1 MSKYRKNESGDI
13 MEDLNSLKVERQKDA
28 VKKVISA
35 MTTGRDVS
43 KLFPQV
49 VKCILTQDL
58 ELKKLVYLYII
69 NYARIKPVETLLAV
83 NAFKKDASDLNNN
96 PLTRALAVRTMGCL
110 GVDQIMQF
118 LCDPL
123 KDALN
128 DKDPYVRKTG
138 ALCVAKIYD
147 INAQLVE
154 EQFGFIE
161 KIQAMLEEESNAM
174 VIANCISALIEISTT
189 KGKDIININWKKC
202 RHLMSALH
210 ENNEWTQIYLLEGI
224 SRYNPK
230 KQDEINEIIERVLPC
245 VSHSNSGVVLS
256 SIKILIKLLDLV
268 ENPETIRAV
277 CKKITPSL
285 VTLLS
290 SEPEIQYVALKNI
303 NILIQKRPIIFEKDI
318 KMFFCTF
325 TEPLYNKIEKL
336 GILYK
341 LVTMNNIDMVLNE
354 LREYASDVDVQ
365 FVRRSVKLIG
375 QCAIKLEKAAQRCVE
390 TLVELVK
397 TQVSFVI
404 QEAIIGLRDIFRR
417 YPNSYEG
424 AMAIVNENLR
434 TLDDPEAKAALIWII
449 GEYSDR
455 IDGAEAQLIKFID
468 NIKEEPFIVQLQI
481 LNAATKTF
489 LKCQTEESYNI
500 LNGVFDYCTK
510 ECEVPDIRER
520 GYMYYRLM
528 SIDPQLASKIIITE
542 KPRISEDV
550 SGYDEILL
558 DKLLNNLGTL
568 ASVYSKPPELF
579 VKKTK
584 NKYFDEEEEGEYEE
598 STFNLEQENQSTN
611 PSVQN
616 IKDEYEN
623 KPISTS
629 SMNNNVNPMPSQDI
643 TSQNTNTI
651 NLLDIDS
658 ILSTGPK
665 DNQPNTGSYP
675 NMSQPISQ
683 PQPSSTTNDLLNIFG
698 GAPSNNNIPPQTM
711 PGQMPNIINGINN
724 MNIGQSNNIMVPK
737 MIVLRDTEQGVS
749 GPGKGL
755 EIEASLYRQG
765 KSLFLKLLLN
775 NKSSGMIINNL
786 VLVFNK
792 NYFGL
797 TLDPNCLGDIV
808 LQPGQIVERAV
819 PVEVTQPD
827 TSKIPQGNPP
837 YTIQTGLRCTL
848 NEYYFV
854 IPVMFCVLFDPQY
867 NLMPLDQYQSLFM
880 KIQSSQDSGMV
891 IDNIN
896 PKHQSLNGIIERLKN
911 NGVYMVNKNDHSNGD
926 SQLYLYTQLT
936 NGEIVFVGIMYN
948 PSNPGVCNVMCKS
961 ESYFLIGYTLHALKF
976 MLASDY

>member
-13 MEDLNSLKVERQKDA
+13 MDDLNSLKVERQKEA

-154 EQFGFIE
+154 EQFGFID
-161 KIQAMLEEESNAM
+161 KIQNMLEEESNAM

-224 SRYNPK
+224 SRYSPK

-268 ENPETIRAV
+268 ENPETIRGV

-455 IDGAEAQLIKFID
+455 IDGAEAQLVKFID
-468 NIKEEPFIVQLQI
+468 NMKEEPFIVQLQI

-489 LKCQTEESYNI
+489 LKCQTDESFNI
-500 LNGVFDYCTK
+500 LNGIFDYCTK
-510 ECEVPDIRER
+510 ECEIPDIRER

-528 SIDPQLASKIIITE
+528 SIDPQLASKIITTE

-550 SGYDEILL
+550 SGYDNVLL

-568 ASVYSKPPELF
+568 ATVYSKPPELF

-598 STFNLEQENQSTN
+598 SAFNLEQENN
-611 PSVQN
+611 PSTSQSSNQNVQDYDN
-616 IKDEYEN
+616 EIKQPEIDN
-623 KPISTS
+623 KPIAPTNLNQD
-629 SMNNNVNPMPSQDI
+629 MVN
-643 TSQNTNTI
+643 QNSNAI

-658 ILSTGPK
+658 ILSGSAS
-665 DNQPNTGSYP
+665 NQPP
-675 NMSQPISQ
+675 NMN
-683 PQPSSTTNDLLNIFG
+683 QPSNPIQQPSTSNDLLDIFG
-698 GAPSNNNIPPQTM
+698 GAPQQQPIPGNQMQNIM
-711 PGQMPNIINGINN
+711 NGINS
-724 MNIGQSNNIMVPK
+724 MNLEQPKSIVVPK
-737 MIVLRDTEQGVS
+737 MIVLPETAQGTA

-755 EIEASLYRQG
+755 EIEAAFYRQING
-765 KSLFLKLLLN
+765 LMLKLSLN
-775 NKSSGMIINNL
+775 NKSSGIAINNF
-786 VLVFNK
+786 VLQFNK
-792 NYFGL
+792 NLFGIAI
-797 TLDPNCLGDIV
+797 DPNCLSDIV
-808 LQPGQIVERAV
+808 LQQGQIIERII
-819 PVEVTQPD
+819 PVEITQPD
-827 TSKIPQGNPP
+827 TTKIPQGNPP
-837 YTIQTGLRCTL
+837 YTLQTGLRCNL

-854 IPVMFCVLFDPQY
+854 IPIMFCVLFEPQS
-867 NLMPLDQYQSLFM
+867 NLMPLEQYQALFT
-880 KIQSSQDSGMV
+880 KIQTTQDSGMI

-896 PKHQSLNGIIERLKN
+896 PKYQSLTGLLDRLKN
-911 NGVYMVNKNDHSNGD
+911 NGVYLVNKNDNPNGD
-926 SQLYLYTQLT
+926 NQLFMYTQLM
-936 NGEIVFVGIMYN
+936 NGQIVFIGIMYN
-948 PSNPGVCNVMCKS
+948 QSNPGVCNVMCKS
-961 ESYFLIGYTLHALKF
+961 DSYFLIGYTLHALKF
-976 MLASDY
+976 MLASEY